1 MKLRLARPLLLV
13 AMLLLAACAS
23 TPQAGPERD
32 ADAKEFHAHPATA
45 ALYVYRPDLSSLD
58 EDSVLYIDDRLIG
71 ATLPRTYFRFDVRP
85 GRHRLHGIGPDA
97 GSIEIGMR
105 PGEVYLVSL
114 KVLGGNSY
122 LTLEDPK
129 AGREALLGCC
139 ALLENWTPG
148 QRPLLR

>member
-45 ALYVYRPDLSSLD
+45 ALYVYRADQSSLD

-97 GSIEIGMR
+97 GSLEIDVR
-105 PGEVYLVSL
+105 PGEVYFVSL
-114 KVLGGNSY
+114 KVVGGNSY
-122 LTLEDPK
+122 LALQDPG

>member
-97 GSIEIGMR
+97 GSLGIDVR
-105 PGEVYLVSL
+105 PGEVYFVSL
-114 KVLGGNSY
+114 KVVGGNSY
-122 LTLEDPK
+122 LALEDPG